1 MTSGSQIIEIDPST
15 VGYSDRI
22 GLLWPEKVEAMAALM
37 TRDGQNDPI
46 KVRRTPDGGNWMLV
60 AGLHRLEGAKLARLM
75 VKAIVVEGD
84 PLQLRLIEA
93 SENMHRRDLGP
104 IEKALFVRALADVYE
119 AQFTRDFGGASA
131 QEIGQRKRWD
141 AERGTA
147 QQHPD
152 KLAEIEAA
160 HSADTMSG
168 LYGWQEKAAEA
179 LGMSSRDLRRF
190 LLIHRQIIAPLPD
203 HFEDLARH
211 PVGQTR
217 KNVQK
222 LAEIANLDD
231 RRNVI
236 DCILE
241 CPVGKITVEQAMAE
255 VGCADPKG
263 PAPAQGQTKFLNNAA
278 ANLDRLSASSWRSWA
293 PTLAEKVKPSALV
306 AVRAALDARIEALR
320 ASGDLTENDE

>member
-1 MTSGSQIIEIDPST
+1 MTPEAIIEIDPNE
-15 VGYSDRI
+15 VRYSNRI
-22 GLLWPEKVEAMAALM
+22 GLLWPEKVEAIAALM
-37 TRDGQNDPI
+37 KRDGQNDPI
-46 KVRRTPDGGNWMLV
+46 KVRKSVDGGGWMLV
-60 AGLHRLEGAKLARLM
+60 AGLHRLEGAKLARLK
-75 VKAIVVEGD
+75 VKAIVVDGD
-84 PLQLRLIEA
+84 ALQLRLIEA

-104 IEKALFVRALADVYE
+104 IEKALFVRALADVYQ

-131 QEIGQRKRWD
+131 QEIGARKRWETERD
-141 AERGTA
+141 LAQNGAE
-147 QQHPD
+147 
-152 KLAEIEAA
+152 KLADLEAA

-168 LYGWQEKAAEA
+168 LYGWQESAAEA

-222 LAEIANLDD
+222 LAEIASLDD

-236 DCILE
+236 DCILKW
-241 CPVGKITVEQAMAE
+241 PVGKITVEQAMAE
-255 VGCADPKG
+255 CGCADAKQA
-263 PAPAQGQTKFLNNAA
+263 APAQGQTKFLNNAA

-320 ASGDLTENDE
+320 ASGDLTEKDE

>member
-1 MTSGSQIIEIDPST
+1 MTPDTIIEIDPNE
-15 VGYSDRI
+15 VRYSNRI

-37 TRDGQNDPI
+37 KRDGQNDPI
-46 KVRRTPDGGNWMLV
+46 KVRKSGIDGSDWMLV
-60 AGLHRLEGAKLARLM
+60 AGLHRLEGAKRAGMM
-75 VKAIVVEGD
+75 VKAIVVDGD
-84 PLQLRLIEA
+84 EMQLRLIEA

-131 QEIGQRKRWD
+131 QEIGARKRWQTERD
-141 AERGTA
+141 LAQNGAE
-147 QQHPD
+147 
-152 KLAEIEAA
+152 KLADLEAT

-168 LYGWQEKAAEA
+168 LYGWQESAAEA

-190 LLIHRQIIAPLPD
+190 LLIHRQIVAPLPD
-203 HFEDLARH
+203 HYEDLARH
-211 PVGQTR
+211 PTGQTR

-222 LAEIANLDD
+222 LAEIVDLDD

-241 CPVGKITVEQAMAE
+241 WPVGKITVEQAMAE

-293 PTLAEKVKPSALV
+293 PTLAEKVKPSALI

-320 ASGDLTENDE
+320 TSGDLTENDE

>member
-1 MTSGSQIIEIDPST
+1 MTPEAIIEIDPNE
-15 VGYSDRI
+15 VRYSDRI

-37 TRDGQNDPI
+37 KRDGQNDPI
-46 KVRRTPDGGNWMLV
+46 KVRKSVDGGGWMLV

-75 VKAIVVEGD
+75 VKAIVVDGD
-84 PLQLRLIEA
+84 ALQLRLIEA

-119 AQFTRDFGGASA
+119 AQFTRDYGDASP
-131 QEIGQRKRWD
+131 QSIGQRKRWATQNRLADGD
-141 AERGTA
+141 ADA
-147 QQHPD
+147 V
-152 KLAEIEAA
+152 AA
-160 HSADTMSG
+160 HSAEIISG
-168 LYGWQEKAAEA
+168 LYGWQENAADA
-179 LGMSSRDLRRF
+179 LGMTSRSMRDF
-190 LLIHRQIIAPLPD
+190 LLIHRQIIAALPD
-203 HFEDLARH
+203 HYEDLARH
-211 PVGQTR
+211 PIGQKRT
-217 KNVQK
+217 NVMK
-222 LAEIANLDD
+222 LAEIADLGD

-241 CPVGKITVEQAMAE
+241 WPAGKITVEQAMVE
-255 VGCADPKG
+255 CGCADTKR

-293 PTLAEKVKPSALV
+293 PTLAEKVKPSALI